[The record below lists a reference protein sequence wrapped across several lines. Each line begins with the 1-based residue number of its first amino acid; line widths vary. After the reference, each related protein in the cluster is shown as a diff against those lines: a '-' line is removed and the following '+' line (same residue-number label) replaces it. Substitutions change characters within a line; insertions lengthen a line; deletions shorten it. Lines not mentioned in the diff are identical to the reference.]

1 MIDKRQQERHLIRQ
15 RIISFLQE
23 CKKVIPNG
31 VIVMF
36 LNVQFFSVFLHIL
49 RAEQAD
55 LLAAEG
61 EFHRWCN
68 LPLTDPAGDRSG
80 VDEVLSR
87 QLFLTIVIP
96 ILFFKGMDVHF
107 HDPFHALCDAI
118 DLDHLSRQVILS
130 GDIAERN
137 IQ

>member
-1 MIDKRQQERHLIRQ
+1 MQ
-15 RIISFLQE
+15 
-23 CKKVIPNG
+23 KVIPNG

-36 LNVQFFSVFLHIL
+36 LNVQFFSVFLYIL

-68 LPLTDPAGDRSG
+68 LPFTDPADDRSG

-87 QLFLTIVIP
+87 QLFLTVVIP
-96 ILFFKGMDVHF
+96 ILSSKV
-107 HDPFHALCDAI
+107 
-118 DLDHLSRQVILS
+118 
-130 GDIAERN
+130 
-137 IQ
+137 

>member
-1 MIDKRQQERHLIRQ
+1 
-15 RIISFLQE
+15 
-23 CKKVIPNG
+23 
-31 VIVMF
+31 MF
-36 LNVQFFSVFLHIL
+36 LNVQFISVFLYIL

-55 LLAAEG
+55 FLAAEG

-87 QLFLTIVIP
+87 QLLLTIVIP
-96 ILFFKGMDVHF
+96 VLFFKGMDVHF
-107 HDPFHALCDAI
+107 HNPFHALCDAI

>member
-1 MIDKRQQERHLIRQ
+1 ML
-15 RIISFLQE
+15 
-23 CKKVIPNG
+23 
-31 VIVMF
+31 

-61 EFHRWCN
+61 EFRRWCN
-68 LPLTDPAGDRSG
+68 LSLTDPTGDRSG
-80 VDEVLSR
+80 VDEVLPS
-87 QLFLTIVIP
+87 QLFLTVVIP

-107 HDPFHALCDAI
+107 HDPFHALGDAI